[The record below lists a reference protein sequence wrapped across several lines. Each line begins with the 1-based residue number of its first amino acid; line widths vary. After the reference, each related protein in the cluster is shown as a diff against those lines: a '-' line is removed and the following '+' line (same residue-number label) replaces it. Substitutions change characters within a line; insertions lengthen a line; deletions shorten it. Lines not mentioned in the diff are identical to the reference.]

1 MNWLSLALMAFLIS
15 SFWSFFLSKKTKDEK
30 FYRTGGM
37 AIISS
42 FIIAFLFSEIVI
54 TAEWQAILIGT
65 GVIFIF
71 GLWDDFKN
79 LSWKKQLF
87 FQFFLALILIWFGYE
102 IGQVTFSENEL
113 FRLNLWQVDLF
124 GKTFSLISS
133 LFIVFWLMI
142 LINAVNW
149 LDGSDGLLSVT
160 GILALLAVL
169 GVSLRPEVNQP
180 ALIIVSLIGIGSLAG
195 FLVFNFPKAKLEAGT
210 SGSYFVGF
218 LLGALAIVA
227 GTKISTTMIIL
238 ILPVADFTW
247 VIFERIREGQSIF
260 QRDNKKR
267 HLHYK
272 LLDKGC
278 TPRQVLLIYAV
289 FLGVALLLSF
299 FVVNQFQK
307 IVLLIVEF
315 LMIVFLMF
323 KVSGS
328 LPIKKTSTKKIVLV
342 GMVLLLGFLTVIF
355 FWKIN
360 TNQSTFG
367 IDKKIEINSNIL
379 EVKTVQTTQ
388 ETYRGLSGVKKM
400 ANNQGMF
407 FIYKDFSS
415 CPHVMREMLIDLD
428 FVFLKN
434 GEVVFMQKDI
444 SKNFKG
450 IIESPYDC
458 NQVLEINSGLIEEL
472 NIKIGDII
480 KIH

>member
-1 MNWLSLALMAFLIS
+1 MKWLFLALIAFLIS
-15 SFWSFFLSKKTKDEK
+15 SFWSFFLSKKTKNER

-42 FIIAFLFSEIVI
+42 FVIVFLFSEIVI
-54 TAEWQAILIGT
+54 TAEWQAILIGA
-65 GVIFIF
+65 GVIFLF
-71 GLWDDFKN
+71 GLWDDFRSLN
-79 LSWKKQLF
+79 WKKQLI
-87 FQFFLALILIWFGYE
+87 FQIFLALILIWFGYE
-102 IGQVTFSENEL
+102 VGRVTFLENEL
-113 FRLNLWQVDLF
+113 FRLNLWQIDLF
-124 GKTFSLISS
+124 GITFSLISS

-195 FLVFNFPKAKLEAGT
+195 FLVFNFPKAKIEAGT

-227 GTKISTTMIIL
+227 GTKISTTMVIL
-238 ILPVADFTW
+238 ILPVVDFLW

-272 LLDKGC
+272 LLDKGF
-278 TPRQVLLIYAV
+278 TPRQVLLIYSV

-307 IVLLIVEF
+307 IVLLVVEF
-315 LMIVFLMF
+315 LMIVTLIF

-328 LPIKKTSTKKIVLV
+328 FPIRKTISLKIVSVGIVLLV
-342 GMVLLLGFLTVIF
+342 GFFIIL
-355 FWKIN
+355 FWKAN
-360 TNQSTFG
+360 ENQPIFET
-367 IDKKIEINSNIL
+367 DKKIEINSNIL
-379 EVKTVQTTQ
+379 EVKTAVTPQ
-388 ETYRGLSGVKKM
+388 ETYQGLSRVREMGD
-400 ANNQGMF
+400 NQGMF
-407 FIYKDFSS
+407 FVYENSGS
-415 CPHVMREMLIDLD
+415 CSHVMRGMLIDLD
-428 FVFLKN
+428 FVFFKD
-434 GEVVFMQKDI
+434 GKVVFVQKNI

-450 IIESPYDC
+450 IIESPYEC
-458 NQVLEINSGLIEEL
+458 NQVLEVNSGVVEEL
-472 NIKIGDII
+472 DIKIGDII
-480 KIH
+480 KVR